1 MSKLFAKLTLVQSQL
16 KTVPENGRNT
26 FHGYKYATAEDILNA
41 VRPVCSE
48 HGLFISISCSE
59 HQILKDGKAASV
71 IVTLSATD
79 AETGESIFS
88 TMPGYAEDPKSDKS
102 LWKAITSA
110 SKYCIRNFFCI
121 ATSDDAERE
130 DEPGHQERAPK
141 PTAASAPTGSFK
153 PQAQNSISDGVA
165 RNPVTINPPTVNR
178 LQSTQG
184 EPAPNP
190 TTLSDGNRPTT
201 LEETTRQ
208 MERVGWTTAKGR
220 QFLEQNFGVS
230 TRKHLTPAQLQQFL
244 DCLRSLPPAP
254 APVPT

>member
-1 MSKLFAKLTLVQSQL
+1 MSKLFVKLALVQCQL

-71 IVTLSATD
+71 IVTLSVTD
-79 AETGESIFS
+79 AETGESVFS

-130 DEPGHQERAPK
+130 DEPERPERAPK
-141 PTAASAPTGSFK
+141 PTTATAPTGSFK
-153 PQAQNSISDGVA
+153 PQAQNSTFDGAA
-165 RNPVTINPPTVNR
+165 RKPVDETASK
-178 LQSTQG
+178 QSTT
-184 EPAPNP
+184 NNSNS
-190 TTLSDGNRPTT
+190 TTALIDLTS
-201 LEETTRQ
+201 RQ
-208 MERVGWTTAKGR
+208 MERVGWTTAQGR

-230 TRKHLTPAQLQQFL
+230 TRKHLTTSQLQQFL
-244 DCLRSLPPAP
+244 NYLHSLPSESARAP
-254 APVPT
+254 ALVST